1 MAASA
6 TISAV
11 SGGLDEDTKKL
22 VDALLVPVVTPKD
35 PSDDNILENLEVLV
49 GNELHGEVNSLKL
62 MLAIRKCVK
71 ASQKLIRSG
80 PQKKAAIIYVCKVA
94 VLKNISDP
102 VQREA
107 LMLVVDEIVP
117 EVIEMVVDAAKNPG
131 EYKTVLKS
139 RLSKLCACLG

>member
-1 MAASA
+1 MAASTA
-6 TISAV
+6 
-11 SGGLDEDTKKL
+11 GGLDADTQKL
-22 VDALLVPVVTPKD
+22 VDALVVPAVTPKD
-35 PSDDNILENLEVLV
+35 PSDDDILANLEALV

-71 ASQKLIRSG
+71 AAQKLIKSG

-94 VLKNISDP
+94 VLKNVSDP

-107 LMLVVDEIVP
+107 LLLVVDEIVP

-139 RLSKLCACLG
+139 GISKLCACLS